1 MHKPVIIAIFLSL
14 TLSVSSQMQFTP
26 KSVLSPNAASLG
38 EYGVI
43 PVSPYI
49 GLQNIFIPIHEIE
62 VGEHKI
68 PITLNYHS
76 GGVRIEQLPSWVGMS
91 WSLNVGGCIS
101 RVVNDNTDEFYAPSN
116 ETNSL
121 GIMGYFYHSD
131 SLNHKQS
138 ASNAQNKS
146 WIENA
151 KLGVRAY
158 MDIAPDKFSFNF
170 LNYSGVFYWSPEKDW
185 VVLCDKPIK
194 VEFEYDD
201 GFTAT
206 YSTTSD
212 KFSLVGTTRSLPRSV
227 QFKTF
232 TLIGEDGT
240 KYIFGGNDEA
250 IEFSIGLFNQH
261 EGHMNATTWYLTKII
276 YPDNR
281 IVSFNYEHGDFIAQM
296 YLNSYMEYIDDGI
309 EAKETDR
316 SVDNYNGELILPS
329 YLKDITTD
337 FTYIKFNRDTCN
349 YILRDEIRTVSDR
362 YAANR
367 YSSYD
372 WSSFMPILAQNGV
385 YTSIYRDYPSCLSA
399 LRLQKLKNIEIISYI
414 YNQGGPNKIK
424 NIDFEY
430 IDNSAQRL
438 TLDSVIIGINDD
450 KSDQAIYKFTYN
462 QPELL
467 PNYVSNETDH
477 WGFYNDIK
485 SSGIFNSGYES
496 TREPNISVSQYGL
509 LTKITYP
516 TGGYNRFEYEP
527 HDYAQKVTESRT
539 GVVQLDL
546 KKYAGG
552 VRIKKI
558 INSPSGLTTDE
569 YVDKE
574 YFYVT
579 DFLTNGVNSNQSSG
593 TLTQL
598 YKYFQL
604 NQVFPEYSGFGN
616 VSVDSYSSQS
626 YLPSIGNI
634 SNNHIEYSE
643 VVERYN
649 DNSFTIYQYTNFSDG
664 HHDLPNILTLSNQP
678 SIYEPT
684 NARDQERGLLKS
696 VKEYNAVKQIQKS
709 MTFQYERSGNLEN
722 SYVPIYKFRFGSTRN
737 KLWIRGSLY
746 YAYTYTMR
754 PKAQT
759 ETIYVDGDS
768 LRKETTYTYNNL
780 GLLET
785 ITTTQ
790 SDSNKQ
796 RVTLKYPNSFSGIHY
811 ETMVENNRISPIVE
825 KIIETFDG
833 LSYTPEFKLNNKY
846 EKDPVKPSS
855 IYTAYGNN
863 AYQKVASYLY
873 DKYYNIIEYN
883 PINGPVTSYL
893 WSYKGLYPVVEI
905 KEINT
910 GVVSGILN
918 KPNFTESAAPDTT
931 ALNKLRTSLA
941 THEMTTYYYNSFG
954 KISKKIEPNG
964 RYTTYHYDI
973 FGRLVAIKDDEGKY
987 IEVYNYNY
995 AH

>member
-1 MHKPVIIAIFLSL
+1 MQKTIIIAVFLML
-14 TLSVSSQMQFTP
+14 ALSVSSQMQIPP
-26 KSVLSPNAASLG
+26 KNVLSPNAASLG
-38 EYGVI
+38 EYGEI
-43 PVSPYI
+43 PVSPYT
-49 GLQNIFIPIHEIE
+49 GQQNISMPIHEIE

-76 GGVRIEQLPSWVGMS
+76 GGVRIEQLPGWVGMS
-91 WSLNVGGCIS
+91 WSLNAGGSIS

-116 ETNSL
+116 ETNSF

-138 ASNAQNKS
+138 ASNAQNTS

-151 KLGVRAY
+151 KLGVGAY

-170 LNYSGVFYWSPEKDW
+170 LNYSGVFYWTPENEWK
-185 VVLCDKPIK
+185 VLCDKPIK
-194 VEFEYDD
+194 IEFDFEN
-201 GFTAT
+201 GFTST

-212 KFSLVGTTRSLPRSV
+212 KFSLAGTTRSLRRSI

-240 KYIFGGNDEA
+240 KYVFGGTDDA

-281 IVSFNYEHGDFIAQM
+281 VVSFNYEHGDFVAQM
-296 YLNSYMEYIDDGI
+296 YLNAYHEYIDDGI
-309 EAKETDR
+309 EAKDAGR

-329 YLKDITTD
+329 YLKNITTD
-337 FTYIKFNRDTCN
+337 LTVIKFNRDTCN
-349 YILRDEIRTVSDR
+349 YRLRDEIRTVSDR
-362 YAANR
+362 YADNR
-367 YSSYD
+367 YTSTD
-372 WSSFMPILAQNGV
+372 WSSFMPILAENGV
-385 YTSIYRDYPSCLSA
+385 YTSRWKDCPSCLDA
-399 LRLQKLKNIEIISYI
+399 LKLTKLKSIDVYNYI
-414 YNQGGPNKIK
+414 NYAGYENKIK
-424 NIDFEY
+424 SIKFEY
-430 IDNSAQRL
+430 TDTSSQRL
-438 TLDSVIIGINDD
+438 TLDSVIIGINEDQ
-450 KSDQAIYKFTYN
+450 SSQAIYRFEYKC
-462 QPELL
+462 PELL
-467 PNYVSNETDH
+467 PGYVSNRTDH
-477 WGFYNDIK
+477 WGFYNDDESLYI
-485 SSGIFNSGYES
+485 SNSGYES
-496 TREPNISVSQYGL
+496 TQEPNISVSQYGL

-527 HDYAQKVTESRT
+527 HDYQQKVTESRT
-539 GVVQLDL
+539 GVVQLDS

-558 INSPSGLTTDE
+558 INSSSGLTTDE

-626 YLPSIGNI
+626 FLPSIGNI
-634 SNNHIEYSE
+634 SNNHVEYSE

-696 VKEYNAVKQIQKS
+696 AKEYNYAKQLQKS
-709 MTFQYERSGNLEN
+709 ISFKYERSGELEDN
-722 SYVPIYKFRFGSTRN
+722 YVPIYKFRYEGTRN
-737 KLWIRGSLY
+737 KAWIRGSLY
-746 YAYTYTMR
+746 YAYTYSMR
-754 PKAQT
+754 PKKQI
-759 ETIYVDGDS
+759 ETIYEGGDS
-768 LRKETTYTYNNL
+768 IREETTYTYNNL
-780 GLLET
+780 GLVET
-785 ITTTQ
+785 ITTNQ
-790 SDSNKQ
+790 SDSKQQ
-796 RVTLKYPNSFSGIHY
+796 RVTLKYPNSYSGTYY
-811 ETMVENNRISPIVE
+811 EQMVQNNRISPIVE

-833 LSYTPEFKLNNKY
+833 SSYTPEIKLNNRY

-863 AYQKVASYLY
+863 AYQRVASYLY

-883 PINGPVTSYL
+883 PINAPITSYV
-893 WSYKGLYPVVEI
+893 WSYKGLYPVAEI
-905 KEINT
+905 KGIISS
-910 GVVSGILN
+910 VVTGILN

-954 KISKKIEPNG
+954 KISKKIEPLHIIMI
-964 RYTTYHYDI
+964 YLADW
-973 FGRLVAIKDDEGKY
+973 LP
-987 IEVYNYNY
+987 
-995 AH
+995 

>member
-1 MHKPVIIAIFLSL
+1 MQKTIIITIFLL
-14 TLSVSSQMQFTP
+14 LALSVSSQMQIPP
-26 KSVLSPNAASLG
+26 KNVLSPNAASLG

-43 PVSPYI
+43 PVSPYT
-49 GLQNIFIPIHEIE
+49 GQQNISIPIHEIE

-76 GGVRIEQLPSWVGMS
+76 GGVRIEQLPGWVGMS
-91 WSLNVGGCIS
+91 WSLNAGGCIS
-101 RVVNDNTDEFYAPSN
+101 RVINDNTDEFYTENNLIS
-116 ETNSL
+116 
-121 GIMGYFYHSD
+121 GYFYHSD
-131 SLNHKQS
+131 SLNHQQS
-138 ASNAQNKS
+138 ASTTQNLR

-151 KLGVRAY
+151 KCGVRENR
-158 MDIAPDKFSFNF
+158 DIAPDKFQFNF
-170 LNYSGVFYWSPEKDW
+170 LNYSGVFYWTPEYEWK
-185 VVLCDKPIK
+185 VLCDKPIK
-194 VEFEYDD
+194 VKFEYDD

-212 KFSLVGTTRSLPRSV
+212 KFSLDGTTRSLPRSV

-281 IVSFNYEHGDFIAQM
+281 IISFNYEHGDFIAQM
-296 YLNSYMEYIDDGI
+296 YLNSYMEYVDDGI
-309 EAKETDR
+309 EAKETYR

-349 YILRDEIRTVSDR
+349 YRLRDEIRTVSDR

-372 WSSFMPILAQNGV
+372 WSSFMPILAENGV
-385 YTSIYRDYPSCLSA
+385 YTSRYRDYPSCLSA
-399 LRLQKLKNIEIISYI
+399 LRLQKLKSIEFISYI
-414 YNQGGPNKIK
+414 YYQGTPTKIK
-424 NIDFEY
+424 NVNFEY
-430 IDNSAQRL
+430 VDNYAQRL
-438 TLDSVIIGINDD
+438 VLDSVIIGINDD

-485 SSGIFNSGYES
+485 SSGISNSGYES

-539 GVVQLDL
+539 GVVQLDS

-579 DFLTNGVNSNQSSG
+579 DFLTNGINSNQSSG

-604 NQVFPEYSGFGN
+604 NQVFPDYSGFGN

-634 SNNHIEYSE
+634 SQNHIEYSE
-643 VVERYN
+643 IVEKNN

-768 LRKETTYTYNNL
+768 LRKETSYTYNNL

-873 DKYYNIIEYN
+873 DKYYNIIGYN

-905 KEINT
+905 KGIDP
-910 GVVSGILN
+910 GVVSGILSE
-918 KPNFTESAAPDTT
+918 PNFTDFVAPDTT